1 MVNTYATV
9 LSFYFLFR
17 LLGDGF
23 RQIRSNEPLG
33 TVPVQDTG
41 YGYLLKAG
49 NYSGFHSVLSESSE
63 ANVLFVT
70 TLGALPTAASR
81 RA

>member
-23 RQIRSNEPLG
+23 RQIRSNEPL
-33 TVPVQDTG
+33 VPVQDTG